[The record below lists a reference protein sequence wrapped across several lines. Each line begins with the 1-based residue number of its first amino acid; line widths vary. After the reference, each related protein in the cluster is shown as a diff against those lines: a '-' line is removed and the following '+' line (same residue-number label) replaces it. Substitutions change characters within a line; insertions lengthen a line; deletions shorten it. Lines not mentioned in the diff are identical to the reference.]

1 MSTVPSTVGR
11 AAVFGSPGR
20 PGSHGRRLIVGE
32 FDVAGEEVFF
42 SSADRPALRAV
53 PAAPPLARSGARRA
67 DPKGSVRCEGVR
79 GACERGGRSRT
90 RAVPAAIRWA
100 CAALVAVALA
110 VAGLVVGTLMGPS
123 PSADPAAHPR
133 VVVQSGDTLWS
144 IAEGVEGAPD
154 TATAVAD
161 IAALN
166 GLPSHAVAPGPV
178 LELPRY

>member
-1 MSTVPSTVGR
+1 M
-11 AAVFGSPGR
+11 
-20 PGSHGRRLIVGE
+20 
-32 FDVAGEEVFF
+32 
-42 SSADRPALRAV
+42 
-53 PAAPPLARSGARRA
+53 
-67 DPKGSVRCEGVR
+67 R

-166 GLPSHAVAPGPV
+166 GLPSHAVAPGQV

>member
-1 MSTVPSTVGR
+1 VHARRLAADLARLAPRLRTVGYVDEALEMAR
-11 AAVFGSPGR
+11 AA
-20 PGSHGRRLIVGE
+20 
-32 FDVAGEEVFF
+32 
-42 SSADRPALRAV
+42 
-53 PAAPPLARSGARRA
+53 
-67 DPKGSVRCEGVR
+67 
-79 GACERGGRSRT
+79 
-90 RAVPAAIRWA
+90 
-100 CAALVAVALA
+100 
-110 VAGLVVGTLMGPS
+110 AGLVVGTLMGPS

-166 GLPSHAVAPGPV
+166 GLPSHAVAPGQV